1 VDVSGHLS
9 SSNDCGGGPLW
20 PFVDGGWALIA
31 SVCRSSSRNR
41 KKHQNRTERN
51 RKQPD
56 HRLRLPRF
64 AVGSVAG
71 CLNLKNFKKP

>member
-31 SVCRSSSRNR
+31 KPSSSFVDGRAG
-41 KKHQNRTERN
+41 H
-51 RKQPD
+51 PWMFMGG
-56 HRLRLPRF
+56 HRCSSIVV
-64 AVGSVAG
+64 VG
-71 CLNLKNFKKP
+71 LWWW